1 MSPDQ
6 RALLILVSAPIIIGW
21 ILTELTHSWGWGVK
35 K

>member
-21 ILTELTHSWGWGVK
+21 ILTELTHRGK
-35 K
+35 R

>member
-21 ILTELTHSWGWGVK
+21 ILTELTRGWGGK
-35 K
+35 R